1 MAGLGGCAGPS
12 YRDGGRPP
20 AGYAGEPPA
29 VYSVERGDT
38 LYSIAWRYDLNF
50 RQVAYWNRIDPP
62 YTIYPGQKLLLR
74 PSQASNAA
82 VATGRGSDTSDRPS
96 SSTGAVKTSSPATKP
111 TSRSKPAA
119 TSKPQRREAP
129 RRDSDVAWRW
139 PVDGPVLREFKGPNA
154 GKQGVTIGGDAG
166 TRVRAAADGR
176 VVYSGSGLRGYGRLV
191 IVRHNQTYLTA
202 YAYNRELLVR
212 EGENVRAG
220 QTVARMGTTPE
231 GRGGLHFELRRN
243 GKPVNPLSYL
253 PRR

>member
-1 MAGLGGCAGPS
+1 M
-12 YRDGGRPP
+12 
-20 AGYAGEPPA
+20 
-29 VYSVERGDT
+29 
-38 LYSIAWRYDLNF
+38 
-50 RQVAYWNRIDPP
+50 AYWNRIDPP

-74 PSQASNAA
+74 PSQASAGAA
-82 VATGRGSDTSDRPS
+82 KGGRDGTSDRPS
-96 SSTGAVKTSSPATKP
+96 SSTGATDTAKTSRPAAE
-111 TSRSKPAA
+111 SKPKSEA
-119 TSKPQRREAP
+119 TSKPDRRQPP
-129 RRDSDVAWRW
+129 RRDSDIAWRW
-139 PVDGPVLREFKGPNA
+139 PVDGPVLREFQGPNA

-202 YAYNRELLVR
+202 YAYNQKLLVR

-220 QTVARMGTTPE
+220 QTVAHMGSTPE

-243 GKPVNPLSYL
+243 GKPVNPLRYL